1 MIVVLRDGEI
11 FFTDAT
17 KPLGSAAFSD
27 NAAHLKWHL
36 DFDRR
41 NCRTVKSG
49 TVIAILSL
57 E

>member
-11 FFTDAT
+11 FFTDTT
-17 KPLGSAAFSD
+17 KPLGLAAFSD